1 MPLWTKTN
9 WQQRNNVT
17 NESETD
23 LKLTKLSRWS
33 SNIFHSSCCCCQPIF
48 HCRRA
53 STSFENSTYLL
64 WVGWVMILFLCDIF
78 LDPWWIT
85 LCTMRGIFVTQLLWN
100 GHLELDQISNVQ
112 VRKNHQEKNSIEE
125 SGSYHL
131 TGCPINICSHCKMSQ
146 MYLCL
151 LKRGIKRELF
161 CCFIVI

>member
-9 WQQRNNVT
+9 WQQRNNNKT

-23 LKLTKLSRWS
+23 LKLTKLSRSS

-48 HCRRA
+48 HCPRA

-64 WVGWVMILFLCDIF
+64 WVGWVMILFLWNIF

-112 VRKNHQEKNSIEE
+112 VRKNQQEKNSIEE

-131 TGCPINICSHCKMSQ
+131 TGCPINICSHGTDVTDVSVFVKKGGLKAK
-146 MYLCL
+146 YL
-151 LKRGIKRELF
+151 GIL
-161 CCFIVI
+161 